1 MPNKYYNLATYQ
13 FVSTDTLILDTN
25 IWLYL
30 FSPNAGLTSSSIW
43 TQKYSGSYR
52 KIIHAHS
59 KVLIDATILSEYLN
73 QCARIEFNAHNEHP
87 KKEWYKT
94 FKKFRESPHYLPI
107 ANKIMQDASK
117 IIIRCEQVDTLFS
130 QYDITKILDNY
141 SKAQCDFNDS
151 LLLEMCKRYR
161 CKIITNDLD
170 FGSVDYNVDILTHNK
185 KLLQRNSHSN

>member
-1 MPNKYYNLATYQ
+1 MPNKYYNLATYR

-30 FSPNAGLTSSSIW
+30 CSPNAGLTSTSIW
-43 TQKYSGSYR
+43 TQKYSDSYKQILHVGS
-52 KIIHAHS
+52 KL
-59 KVLIDATILSEYLN
+59 LIDATVLSEYLN
-73 QCARIEFNAHNEHP
+73 QCARMEFNAHNEHQ

-94 FKKFRESPHYLPI
+94 FKEFRESSHYLPI

-117 IIIRCEQVDTLFS
+117 IILRCKQVDTLFS
-130 QYDITKILDNY
+130 RYDITKILDNY

-151 LLLEMCKRYR
+151 LLFEMCKHYQ
-161 CKIITNDLD
+161 CKLITNDLD
-170 FGSVDYNVDILTHNK
+170 FGLVDYNIDILTHNK